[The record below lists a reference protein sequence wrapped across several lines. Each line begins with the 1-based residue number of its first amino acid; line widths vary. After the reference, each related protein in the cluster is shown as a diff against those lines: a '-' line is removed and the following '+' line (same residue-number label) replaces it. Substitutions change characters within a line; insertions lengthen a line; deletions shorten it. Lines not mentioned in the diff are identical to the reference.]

1 MKADRQLIRKI
12 FISGQDRIT
21 RYVATRVQN
30 RHDIEDL
37 CQEIFYIATR
47 NIGSLRNREKIVS
60 WLYGIA
66 ANVVKR
72 YYHRKYHR
80 KSAEFKESTVID
92 RNEDI
97 TDIRL
102 ILGKIP
108 DRLRVI
114 YELHYVKNRKIR
126 EIARLQNLPEGTV
139 KYYLFDL
146 RKRMKKE
153 LDEMQGREETV

>member
-1 MKADRQLIRKI
+1 M
-12 FISGQDRIT
+12 
-21 RYVATRVQN
+21 ATRVQN